1 MKEDGKMEVRHKKY
15 GPGRLISFDPLAYM
29 VIDFSRNGGCS
40 PMMIS
45 TTKEHLEEVILED
58 GLNLL
63 QIVDLQDPR
72 WYSRWR
78 LRSCLSVN

>member
-45 TTKEHLEEVILED
+45 TTKEHLEEVVLED

-72 WYSRWR
+72 WYSRRWFR
-78 LRSCLSVN
+78 DKESLN